1 MKMKGKS
8 GKGGMKET
16 NNGMKEK
23 RKEETK

>member
-1 MKMKGKS
+1 MKGKS